1 MPSIEVMSAS
11 LVLPR
16 HTLVGGGSVTR
27 IATLLPTLGVKR
39 PLVVTDPFMRDSG
52 MVRALLDPLESAGV
66 EAGVFADTVS
76 DPTDQ
81 VIEQGASI
89 LTSGGYDSMI
99 GFGGGSPIDTA
110 KAMGIL
116 AANGGK
122 MRDYKVPNPI
132 PKAGPPVIAVPTT
145 AGTGSEV
152 TRFTVISDVET
163 DEKMLIAGPSLV
175 PAAAI
180 VDFELTM
187 KLPRRLTADTGV
199 DALVHAVEAY
209 VSRKKNPVAATF
221 AKDAMGRI
229 AQHLRTAYR
238 EPDNREA
245 REQMMLGATNAG
257 IAFSTAS
264 VALVHGMS
272 RPIGAHFHVHHGLS
286 NAMLFPAVT
295 EFSIPADRAG
305 YADCARAMGIVEA
318 SDTDDIAV
326 GKLLDELRA
335 LNDDLDV
342 PTPKAYGIA
351 EAKYRELMPLMAD
364 QALASGSPNNNPR
377 VPSKPEIIGIF
388 EQIFA

>member
-1 MPSIEVMSAS
+1 MTAS

-16 HTLVGGGSVTR
+16 HTLVGGGSVAQ
-27 IATLLPTLGVKR
+27 IATLLPVLGAKR
-39 PLVVTDPFMRDSG
+39 PLVVSDPFMRDSG
-52 MVRALLDPLESAGV
+52 MLRAVLDPLEAAGI

-76 DPTDQ
+76 DPTDR
-81 VIEQGASI
+81 VIEQGASA

-132 PKAGPPVIAVPTT
+132 PKAGPPLIAVPTT

-175 PAAAI
+175 PAGAI

-187 KLPRRLTADTGV
+187 KLPKRLTADTGV

-221 AKDAMGRI
+221 ARDAMGRI
-229 AQHLRTAYR
+229 ARNLRTAYR

-245 REQMMLGATNAG
+245 REHMMLGATNAG

-295 EFSIPADRAG
+295 EFSIPEDRSG
-305 YADCARAMGIVEA
+305 YADCARFMGVSSGA
-318 SDTDDIAV
+318 DSDEVAV
-326 GKLLDELRA
+326 GKLLDELRS
-335 LNDDLDV
+335 LNEDLNV
-342 PTPKAYGIA
+342 PTPKGYGID
-351 EAKYRELMPLMAD
+351 EQKYRELMPLMAE

-377 VPSKPEIIGIF
+377 VPTKTEIVEIF
-388 EQIFA
+388 ERIYA

>member
-1 MPSIEVMSAS
+1 MIAN

-16 HTLVGGGSVTR
+16 HTLVGGGAVGQ
-27 IATLLPTLGVKR
+27 IASLLERLGVKR
-39 PLVVTDPFMRDSG
+39 PLLVTDPFMRDSG
-52 MVRALLDPLESAGV
+52 MAEIVTEPLQSAGLEV
-66 EAGVFADTVS
+66 GVFADTVS
-76 DPTDQ
+76 DPTDR
-81 VIEQGASI
+81 VIEAGAEI
-89 LTSGGYDSMI
+89 LKTGGYDGMI

-132 PKAGPPVIAVPTT
+132 PKAGPPLIAVPTT

-152 TRFTVISDVET
+152 TRFTVITDVET

-175 PAAAI
+175 PDAAI

-187 KLPRRLTADTGV
+187 KLPKRLTADTGL

-209 VSRKKNPVAATF
+209 VSKKRNPVAATF
-221 AKDAMGRI
+221 AKDAMSRI
-229 AQHLRTAYR
+229 AKNIRTAYR

-286 NAMLFPAVT
+286 NAMLFPEVT
-295 EFSIPADRAG
+295 RFSIPEAQAG
-305 YADCARAMGIVEA
+305 YADCARAMGAA
-318 SDTDDIAV
+318 SETDRDEVAA
-326 GKLLDELRA
+326 GKLVDELRA
-335 LNDDLDV
+335 LNADLDV
-342 PTPKAYGIA
+342 PTPKAYGID
-351 EAKYRELMPLMAD
+351 EAKYRGLMPLMSE

-377 VPSKPEIIGIF
+377 VPSKDEIVQIY
-388 EQIFA
+388 EAIFA

>member
-1 MPSIEVMSAS
+1 MTAN

-16 HTLVGGGSVTR
+16 HTLVGGGSVGQIAALLTR
-27 IATLLPTLGVKR
+27 MGVKR
-39 PLVVTDPFMRDSG
+39 PLVVSDPFMRDSG
-52 MVRALLDPLESAGV
+52 MLTAVIGPLEDGGFDV
-66 EAGVFADTVS
+66 GVFADTVS
-76 DPTDQ
+76 DPTDR
-81 VIEQGASI
+81 VIEEGAAV
-89 LTSGGYDSMI
+89 LTSGGYDVMI

-110 KAMGIL
+110 KAMAIL
-116 AANGGK
+116 AANGKK

-132 PKAGPPVIAVPTT
+132 PRAGPPLVAVPTT

-180 VDFELTM
+180 VDYELTM
-187 KLPRRLTADTGV
+187 KLPKRLTADTGV

-209 VSRKKNPVAATF
+209 VSKKKNPVAATF
-221 AKDAMGRI
+221 AKDAMARI
-229 AQHLRTAYR
+229 ARHLRTAFN

-245 REQMMLGATNAG
+245 REQMMLGAMNAG

-295 EFSIPADRAG
+295 EFSIPEDRSG
-305 YADCARAMGIVEA
+305 YADCARAMGVAQPQDDDEA
-318 SDTDDIAV
+318 AV
-326 GKLLDELRA
+326 ASLLSELRA
-335 LNDDLDV
+335 LNEDLGV
-342 PTPKAYGIA
+342 PTPKKYGID
-351 EAKYRELMPLMAD
+351 EGKYKSLLPLMAD

-377 VPSKPEIIGIF
+377 VPSKDEIIELF
-388 EQIFA
+388 ERIYA